1 MVAGFGQLAASILST
16 TPGHRKEGEATD
28 PVRRGSFHEDSRQAK
43 PWRRHGDGDRRK
55 WNVFKGAALCAFDKL
70 YKLHSVQLRQERAD
84 RRAGKRKDVTDPRKR
99 LHGDDRAV
107 LAYLLDRFNHVTGEL
122 FPRIETIVS
131 AVGKSEGFVKSALAR
146 LRQFG
151 FVCWVRRTKTK
162 EGSEGQAGPQLEQT
176 SNAYFFAWGEQL
188 VQEAKGAFQNL
199 VTIGLN
205 KLRGSTGVAKPA
217 WPSDPALAAALAG
230 VAAGIDRRDLPVSS
244 AST

>member
-1 MVAGFGQLAASILST
+1 MGAAFGDLAASILST

-28 PVRRGSFHEDSRQAK
+28 PVRRGSYHEDSKQAK

-55 WNVFKGAALCAFDKL
+55 WGAFKGAALGAFDKL
-70 YKLHSVQLRQERAD
+70 YRAHSIQLRQERAD
-84 RRAGKRKDVTDPRKR
+84 RRAGKRQNVTDPRKR

-107 LAYLLDRFNHVTGEL
+107 LAYLLDRYNHVTGEL
-122 FPRIETIVS
+122 YPRIDSIID
-131 AVGKSEGFVKSALAR
+131 AVGKSHGFVKAALAR
-146 LRQFG
+146 LREFG
-151 FVCWVRRTKTK
+151 FLCWVRRTKTK

-199 VTIGLN
+199 LTIALK
-205 KLRGSTGVAKPA
+205 KLRGTGGVTKPA
-217 WPSDPALAAALAG
+217 WPSDPALSAALSKVRDG
-230 VAAGIDRRDLPVSS
+230 LDRRDAVVPS